1 MRKRAVSGTPLEL
14 TEIGFGAASIGNL
27 YSATSDEDADGAVRA
42 AWESGIRYFDTA
54 PHYGLGLSERRLGA
68 ALSGLPRD
76 EYVISTKVGRLI
88 VPREDPLE
96 WDDDGF
102 AVPGDLGR
110 RWDFSREGI
119 LRSVEASLQRT
130 GLDRFDIL
138 YLHDPDRSGI
148 PDAASTGA
156 RTLIEL
162 RDQGVVAAVGIGSN
176 DSRAVA
182 QLFRTADIDVAML
195 AGRCSLLDHA
205 EYDDVRD
212 AAGNRSI
219 VAAGIF
225 NSGLLSRPRPV
236 PGATFDYAPV
246 SEEMLAR
253 AVRLADLAE
262 NHGATLPQAAIAYPL
277 RTAGVANVTIGMRTQ
292 QHVRDN
298 IDLYLAPPPSSLW
311 DELFTEEGKTP

>member
-1 MRKRAVSGTPLEL
+1 MLKRAVVGTPLEL

-27 YSATSDEDADGAVRA
+27 YSATSDEDAQAAVQA

-68 ALSGLPRD
+68 ALSGHPRD

-110 RWDFSREGI
+110 QWDFSRDGI

-148 PDAASTGA
+148 PDAASMGA

-162 RDQGVVAAVGIGSN
+162 RDAGVVTAVGIGSN
-176 DSRAVA
+176 DARAVA
-182 QLFRTADIDVAML
+182 ELFRAADIDVAML
-195 AGRCSLLDHA
+195 AGRCTLLDHGA
-205 EYDDVRD
+205 YDDVLD
-212 AAGNRSI
+212 AAGDRSI
-219 VAAGIF
+219 VAVGIF
-225 NSGLLSRPRPV
+225 NSGLLSRPRPA
-236 PGATFDYAPV
+236 PGATFDYAPA
-246 SEEMLAR
+246 SEQMLAK

-262 NHGATLPQAAIAYPL
+262 KHGATLPQAAIAYPL
-277 RTAGVANVTIGMRTQ
+277 RTPGVANVTIGMRTER
-292 QHVRDN
+292 HVRDN
-298 IDLYLAPPPSSLW
+298 INLYLTPPPRSLW
-311 DELFTEEGKTP
+311 DELLTEEGMAP